1 MFVSIAINTI
11 LNRDEQLQ
19 FTNCPLHGIVSC
31 HISVQLLLNGNKMK
45 KEKLNCSN
53 CGAFCREENNKWCAS
68 AKPQIGIER
77 NLLWLCG
84 HPWNYCQSK
93 LCLRN
98 PLRST
103 PSWIVSELK
112 PWRHH
117 PAPHNCVLLFI
128 NRQTDRQAN
137 ESSPTIDL

>member
-68 AKPQIGIER
+68 ANRKLAWKGTYYDSADIPEITVNQ
-77 NLLWLCG
+77 NYACG
-84 HPWNYCQSK
+84 T
-93 LCLRN
+93 R
-98 PLRST
+98 
-103 PSWIVSELK
+103 
-112 PWRHH
+112 
-117 PAPHNCVLLFI
+117 
-128 NRQTDRQAN
+128 
-137 ESSPTIDL
+137 